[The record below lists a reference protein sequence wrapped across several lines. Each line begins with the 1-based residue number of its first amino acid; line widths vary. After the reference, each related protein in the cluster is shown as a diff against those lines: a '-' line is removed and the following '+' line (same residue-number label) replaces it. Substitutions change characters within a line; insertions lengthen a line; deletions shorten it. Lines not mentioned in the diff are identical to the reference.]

1 MLRKFDI
8 DLCFWIYVQEKDN
21 LHKTA
26 VSWLEMFSYLNS
38 HSNVCRSSSPSSQ
51 NSPQTFATSTPLSF
65 SSSPTFDTY
74 KFAPFTTFT
83 SPLSSKFD
91 PQDGHIINL
100 PGYIHWCQHLMKSEP
115 ITSLQF
121 ILPDDQPVVRLDA
134 ATAFNL
140 LGAREQLY
148 SHYLSRASWLES
160 SFRARP

>member
-100 PGYIHWCQHLMKSEP
+100 PGYIHWCRNLGIWTNNFSAVHSARRSACGSAWRSDSVQPAWGEGTALQ
-115 ITSLQF
+115 SLPLSGF
-121 ILPDDQPVVRLDA
+121 LVRI
-134 ATAFNL
+134 F
-140 LGAREQLY
+140 
-148 SHYLSRASWLES
+148 
-160 SFRARP
+160 F